1 MQSIKTFITIFVL
14 WALVGVISKI
24 PFLLLYC
31 DFLSINSLLVLWH
44 GLRLDFAIAGYLS
57 IIPGLI
63 LIILEAK
70 AYDWYRWLWKVY
82 FSITSLLY
90 SLAIIA
96 NIGLYSYWKF
106 PLDNTPLLY
115 LKTSPKDAFASVSIW
130 QIIFLLVSI
139 LLVSAIIYKVFIRV
153 VKKSESSHTPIQ
165 RLYYAVGLLILIT
178 AMIIPI
184 RGGFSTGTNHTG
196 SVYFSP
202 NIKLNH
208 AAVNPAFC
216 FFESVS
222 HQKQDL
228 STMYRF
234 MEDKDAEKI
243 FQGMIKNTSI
253 KGEKNSKNV
262 LLIILESFSDSIM
275 RVPSATPQINKLA
288 KEGLYFPNFYA
299 SSTRTDRALASIL
312 SGVPAQPTMTI
323 LDVPRISN
331 SLPSIA
337 NSLKQHGYTTH
348 FYYGGDTNYSNM
360 QSYLVATGFQQVTSE
375 TDFSA
380 KELICKWG
388 APDEYVYNRLLHDLK
403 EEEST
408 SNNQKWFKAIL
419 TGSSHEPFD
428 VPYKSANKNIASS
441 EVLNAFAY
449 SDKCLGDFINKMK
462 ALPCWSNT
470 MVVIVADHLGAYPED
485 IDNYKQWR
493 YHIPFIILN
502 ADTDIDVNV
511 TAGQID
517 ISATILSI
525 LGYDHHEFLFSKDMR
540 DADAPHF
547 AFISFPDAMGMVRD
561 GGFMVY
567 DNNSNQLQ
575 GTPELEEPAKA
586 YLQKLYDYLSKQ

>member
-96 NIGLYSYWKF
+96 NLGLYSYWKF

-115 LKTSPKDAFASVSIW
+115 LKTSPKDAFASISIW

-299 SSTRTDRALASIL
+299 NSTRTDRALASIL

-337 NSLKQHGYTTH
+337 SSLKQHGYTTH

>member
-115 LKTSPKDAFASVSIW
+115 LKTSPKDAFASISIW

-288 KEGLYFPNFYA
+288 KEGFYFPNFYA

-337 NSLKQHGYTTH
+337 SSLKQHGYTTH

>member
-70 AYDWYRWLWKVY
+70 AYDWYRWPWKVY

-115 LKTSPKDAFASVSIW
+115 LKTSPKDAFASISIW
-130 QIIFLLVSI
+130 QIIFLLISI
-139 LLVSAIIYKVFIRV
+139 LLVSEIIYKVFIRV

-184 RGGFSTGTNHTG
+184 RGGFSTGTNHNG

-337 NSLKQHGYTTH
+337 SSLKQHGYTTH

-470 MVVIVADHLGAYPED
+470 MTTRQKPC
-485 IDNYKQWR
+485 
-493 YHIPFIILN
+493 
-502 ADTDIDVNV
+502 
-511 TAGQID
+511 
-517 ISATILSI
+517 
-525 LGYDHHEFLFSKDMR
+525 
-540 DADAPHF
+540 
-547 AFISFPDAMGMVRD
+547 
-561 GGFMVY
+561 GG
-567 DNNSNQLQ
+567 
-575 GTPELEEPAKA
+575 
-586 YLQKLYDYLSKQ
+586 

>member
-63 LIILEAK
+63 LIILETK
-70 AYDWYRWLWKVY
+70 AYNWYRWLWKVY

-96 NIGLYSYWKF
+96 NLGLYSYWKF

-115 LKTSPKDAFASVSIW
+115 LKTSPKDAFASISIW

-253 KGEKNSKNV
+253 KGEKYSKNV

-299 SSTRTDRALASIL
+299 NSTRTDRALASIL

-337 NSLKQHGYTTH
+337 SSLKQHGYTTH

>member
-70 AYDWYRWLWKVY
+70 AYNWYRWLWKVY

-96 NIGLYSYWKF
+96 NLGLYSYWKF

-153 VKKSESSHTPIQ
+153 VKKSESSHTPTQ

-337 NSLKQHGYTTH
+337 SSLKQHGYTTH

-388 APDEYVYNRLLHDLK
+388 APDEYVYNKLLHDLK

-561 GGFMVY
+561 GGFVVY